1 MAAAIAT
8 TNPSK
13 STVGGGARCSREMER
28 EVASSPL
35 RSAVAQPTSQPALAS
50 ARLVASA
57 PRLFQP
63 VATIS
68 TRIQSPP
75 VALGRWVDPTA
86 CLAWSPG
93 GPTVVGPTAE
103 AAYKKAGAGPSW
115 GTP

>member
-68 TRIQSPP
+68 TRIQSPRLP
-75 VALGRWVDPTA
+75 WAAGSTQQPALLGHP
-86 CLAWSPG
+86 
-93 GPTVVGPTAE
+93 
-103 AAYKKAGAGPSW
+103 AAQLSLDQRLRQHTRRQEPALLGERH
-115 GTP
+115 